1 MQDIFSYMW
10 YYIYGTLFL
19 FSPKEFTGGLQAPS
33 KRVKRKCSKVKKM
46 EQYNYQLIERQVKEI
61 IFTKQLDD
69 LCGYSNSF
77 PDYLNVIKN
86 NPDLYQQTL
95 KTFCHQAIENK
106 LPINKNTVGYDFL
119 KNNLL

>member
-1 MQDIFSYMW
+1 
-10 YYIYGTLFL
+10 
-19 FSPKEFTGGLQAPS
+19 
-33 KRVKRKCSKVKKM
+33 M

-95 KTFCHQAIENK
+95 KTFCHQAIEKK
-106 LPINKNTVGYDFL
+106 LPKKSVTVNVLVVGV
-119 KNNLL
+119 LLTIQGSPEKPVLPES